1 MRSRSFATNV
11 GLNLVGLVAPAVAA
25 AVTMPI
31 LLRELGTLRLGF
43 LTLAWVAVGA
53 FTLLDF
59 GLGRSL
65 TREVSRKLSAGDH
78 NQVRPLV
85 TAAVAV
91 LGGLGILAASVV
103 ALGRDWLLT
112 VLDVQAPMLTEVR
125 WSIVWVAVAVPLLT
139 VSSGARGVLEAYG
152 RFDLAN
158 LVRVP
163 LGILTYVGPLMVL
176 PYTTS
181 LPATVGVLAGVRAA
195 GAAVLVLMALRL
207 SSASSSPAPVT
218 WRHVSEVVSTG
229 LWMTVANVAGALLTY
244 IDRFV
249 VGATTS
255 IGALTLYSTPQELV
269 GKLNVV
275 PVALGGVLFPA
286 LSSAGERATAEVP
299 QLYFRGL
306 AYTFVLLFPVVAVG
320 AALAPEWL
328 TLWLGPEFGR
338 GSYAAVQ
345 WLCLAALLQSL
356 AITPLNLLQALGH
369 APLTAGLQVL
379 QLPLFVAGLWAAT
392 RTAGIEGAA
401 FVWAARMF
409 LDLTL
414 LLTASRW
421 VVPGAA
427 PVVRA
432 WWAPVLITTL
442 GFVAV
447 TFISSWQ
454 GRTGVLAL
462 GLVLFAVNLPRL
474 LGRDDLAHARRL
486 LAHRLGIGHGLP

>member
-1 MRSRSFATNV
+1 MRSRSFAANV
-11 GLNLVGLVAPAVAA
+11 GFNLIGLVAPAAA
-25 AVTMPI
+25 AVFTMPI

-65 TREVSRKLSAGDH
+65 TREVSRKLAGGHH

-85 TAAVAV
+85 VAAVAV
-91 LGGLGILAASVV
+91 LGGLGILVAGAV
-103 ALGRDWLLT
+103 ALSRDWLLS
-112 VLDVQAPMLTEVR
+112 VLDVPAPLLTEVW
-125 WSIVWVAVAVPLLT
+125 WSIIGVAVAVPLLT

-163 LGILTYVGPLMVL
+163 LGILTYVGPLLVL
-176 PYTTS
+176 PFTTS
-181 LPATVGVLAGVRAA
+181 LAAAVGVLAGVRAA
-195 GAAVLVLMALRL
+195 GAAMLVFMAFQL
-207 SSASSSPAPVT
+207 ASGSPHPAPMT

-229 LWMTVANVAGALLTY
+229 LWMTVANVAGAVLTY

-249 VGATTS
+249 VGTMTS
-255 IGALTLYSTPQELV
+255 VGALTLYATPQELV

-275 PVALGGVLFPA
+275 PVALGSVLFPA
-286 LSSAGERATAEVP
+286 LSSAGERGTAEVP

-306 AYTFVLLFPVVAVG
+306 AYTFVLLFPPVAF
-320 AALAPEWL
+320 ATALAPEWL

-369 APLTAGLQVL
+369 APLTAWLQVL
-379 QLPLFVAGLWAAT
+379 QLPVFVAGLWAAT

-409 LDLTL
+409 VDLTL
-414 LLTASRW
+414 LLAVSRR

-427 PVVRA
+427 PIVRT
-432 WWAPVLITTL
+432 WWPPLVITTL

-447 TFISSWQ
+447 TFVPSWQ
-454 GRTGVLAL
+454 GRTGGLAL
-462 GLVLFAVNLPRL
+462 GLCVFALSLPRL
-474 LGRDDLAHARRL
+474 LGKEDLAHARRL
-486 LAHRLGIGHGLP
+486 LSHRFGIGHGMP